1 MNSYFRLFL
10 GLIIFVLL
18 SSAAYAR
25 TQTILVYGDS
35 LSAAYGMNIEN
46 GWVSL
51 LGRQLAKEVCPD
63 LKIHNASISGETSG
77 GGATRLAATLD
88 EFQPQTVLLE
98 LGANDGLRG
107 YPIKLISEKLENM
120 IDQIEQHGAQ
130 TVLLGVSLPPSYGPR
145 YVDQFKDMFVTIAD
159 KRKIPFINLYNEAF
173 YIKQGYMQRDGLHPT
188 EKAQPLIKDTM
199 IKFLLNHELF

>member
-1 MNSYFRLFL
+1 
-10 GLIIFVLL
+10 
-18 SSAAYAR
+18 
-25 TQTILVYGDS
+25 
-35 LSAAYGMNIEN
+35 
-46 GWVSL
+46 
-51 LGRQLAKEVCPD
+51 
-63 LKIHNASISGETSG
+63 
-77 GGATRLAATLD
+77 
-88 EFQPQTVLLE
+88 
-98 LGANDGLRG
+98 
-107 YPIKLISEKLENM
+107 M

-130 TVLLGVSLPPSYGPR
+130 TVLLGVSLPPSYGSR